1 MNWKRTKAAAG
12 AAAALV
18 LGTLLLARP
27 QAAATG
33 FGYGVRLCL
42 HSVLPALFP
51 FFVVCGLLTAGPAA
65 VSLARG
71 LAPLTRRWGLGSD
84 AAPLA
89 LLLAWLGGYAVCAKT
104 VADLRAQNRLTMREA
119 ELTLLLGCC
128 AGPGFV
134 VGCLGGLL
142 LGSVRLGVLLYAL
155 QLAANLLAAACLVP
169 WLPKAEAVTPTVPAP
184 AAAPASLPQAISAA
198 VDSSLQV
205 CGCTVFFCV
214 VDAALRSLFAL
225 PALPGAV
232 LSGMLEISSGC
243 AAFAALGGRPA
254 LYGLCFCL
262 SLPGISVLCQIL
274 TLLQRQVPITHL
286 LASRCL
292 HMVFLQVLVRLCA
305 PALPGTLAAASTLG
319 RRVIVLQRLPPDAAA
334 LCFIFLGC
342 TLYKL
347 RKTFYNRHGSLH

>member
-1 MNWKRTKAAAG
+1 MNLKHAKAAAG
-12 AAAALV
+12 TAAALA

-27 QAAATG
+27 QAAAAG

-65 VSLARG
+65 ARLAWG
-71 LAPLTRRWGLGSD
+71 LAPLTRRWGLKSK

-89 LLLAWLGGYAVCAKT
+89 LLLSWLGGYAVCART
-104 VADLRAQNRLTMREA
+104 VADLRAQNRLTAREA
-119 ELTLLLGCC
+119 ELLLLLGCC
-128 AGPGFV
+128 SGPGFV

-169 WLPKAEAVTPTVPAP
+169 WLPEDTAGASTVSAPVPAP
-184 AAAPASLPQAISAA
+184 AGLPQAISAA

-214 VDAALRSLFAL
+214 VDAVLHSLFAL

-232 LSGMLEISSGC
+232 LSGLLEVSSGC
-243 AAFAALGGRPA
+243 AAFAALGGRWA

-262 SLPGISVLCQIL
+262 SLPGVSVLCQLL
-274 TLLQRQVPITHL
+274 TLLRGQVSVKRL
-286 LASRCL
+286 LAARCL
-292 HMVFLQVLVRLCA
+292 HLVFLQGLVRLCA
-305 PALPGTLAAASTLG
+305 PAMPGALAAAGTLG
-319 RRVIVLQRLPPDAAA
+319 SRVIVLQRLPPDAAA

-347 RKTFYNRHGSLH
+347 RKTFYNRHGSLR